1 MKDCPMPVFI
11 AFLLMVMVFCPSLSP
26 GEERGRTQVL
36 ETEGI
41 SLVIGSDLARAREG
55 AIRDALQKAV
65 VGVTRQWLTSQDVER
80 KYEILRERIYDRAE
94 EYTQD
99 FRILFEIS
107 DQDIYSVTVRTTIFS
122 DRIRKDLQELALI
135 NPPVQNPS
143 VTRIFLTIR
152 GIRTYSAYVRVR
164 GMLKE
169 RIPGIREAVPRE
181 ASWGLARFD
190 IAAEG
195 TVAAVA
201 EQLKEK
207 LAADIQYHGDRFLE
221 LNLR

>member
-1 MKDCPMPVFI
+1 MKDNPMLLFIVFL
-11 AFLLMVMVFCPSLSP
+11 FTVMVFCPSLSP
-26 GEERGRTQVL
+26 GEERERTQVL

-41 SLVIGSDLARAREG
+41 AVVIGSDLARARDG

-65 VGVTRQWLTSQDVER
+65 MGVTGQWLPTQDAER

-107 DQDIYSVTVRTTIFS
+107 DQDIYSVTVRATVFS

-135 NPPVQNPS
+135 NPPAQNPS

-152 GIRTYSAYVRVR
+152 GILTYSAYVRLR
-164 GMLKE
+164 GLLKE

-201 EQLKEK
+201 ERLREK
-207 LAADIQYHGDRFLE
+207 LGADIQHQGDRFLE
-221 LNLR
+221 LNLK

>member
-1 MKDCPMPVFI
+1 MPVFI
-11 AFLLMVMVFCPSLSP
+11 FFLFAVMIFCPSLSP
-26 GEERGRTQVL
+26 GEERGRTQVF

-41 SLVIGSDLARAREG
+41 AAVIGSDLARARDG
-55 AIRDALQKAV
+55 AVRDALQKAV
-65 VGVTRQWLTSQDVER
+65 TGATGQWLTSQDAER
-80 KYEILRERIYDRAE
+80 KYEILRERIYDRAD

-107 DQDIYSVTVRTTIFS
+107 DQDIYSVTVRATVFS

-152 GIRTYSAYVRVR
+152 GIRTYSDYVRLR

-181 ASWGLARFD
+181 ASWGSARFD

-195 TVAAVA
+195 TVAVVA
-201 EQLKEK
+201 ERLREK
-207 LAADIQYHGDRFLE
+207 LGADIQHQGDRFLE

>member
-1 MKDCPMPVFI
+1 MPVFI
-11 AFLLMVMVFCPSLSP
+11 FFLFTVMIFCPSLSL
-26 GEERGRTQVL
+26 GEERGRTQAF

-41 SLVIGSDLARAREG
+41 AAVIGSDLAHARDD
-55 AIRDALQKAV
+55 AVLDALQKAV
-65 VGVTRQWLTSQDVER
+65 TRATGQWLTPQDAER
-80 KYEILRERIYDRAE
+80 EYERLRERIYDRAE
-94 EYTQD
+94 EFTQD
-99 FRILFEIS
+99 FRIIFETS
-107 DQDIYSVTVRTTIFS
+107 DPDIYSVTVRATVFS
-122 DRIRKDLQELALI
+122 DRIRKDLQELGLI

-152 GIRTYSAYVRVR
+152 GIRTYSDYVRLR

-169 RIPGIREAVPRE
+169 RISGIREALPRE
-181 ASWGLARFD
+181 ASWGSARFD

-201 EQLKEK
+201 ERLREK
-207 LAADIQYHGDRFLE
+207 LAADIQHQDDRFLE

>member
-1 MKDCPMPVFI
+1 MPVFI
-11 AFLLMVMVFCPSLSP
+11 VFLFTVMIFCPSLSL
-26 GEERGRTQVL
+26 GEERGRTQVF

-41 SLVIGSDLARAREG
+41 SVVIGSDLARARDG
-55 AIRDALQKAV
+55 AVRDALQKAV
-65 VGVTRQWLTSQDVER
+65 TRATGQWLTSQDAER

-107 DQDIYSVTVRTTIFS
+107 DQDIYSVTVRATVFS

-152 GIRTYSAYVRVR
+152 GIRTYSDYVRLR

-195 TVAAVA
+195 TVAVA
-201 EQLKEK
+201 AERLREK
-207 LAADIQYHGDRFLE
+207 LAADIQHQDDRFLE

>member
-1 MKDCPMPVFI
+1 MTVFI
-11 AFLLMVMVFCPSLSP
+11 VFLFTIMVFYPSLSP
-26 GEERGRTQVL
+26 GEERERTQVL

-41 SLVIGSDLARAREG
+41 AVVIGSDLARARDG

-65 VGVTRQWLTSQDVER
+65 MGATGQWLTPQDAER

-107 DQDIYSVTVRTTIFS
+107 DQDIYSVTVRATVFS

-152 GIRTYSAYVRVR
+152 GIRTYSAYVRLR

-169 RIPGIREAVPRE
+169 SISGIRGAVPRE
-181 ASWGLARFD
+181 ASWGSARFD
-190 IAAEG
+190 IAVEG
-195 TVAAVA
+195 TAAALA
-201 EQLKEK
+201 ERLRET
-207 LAADIQYHGDRFLE
+207 LAADIQHQSDQFLE

>member
-1 MKDCPMPVFI
+1 MKDYPLPVFI
-11 AFLLMVMVFCPSLSP
+11 LFLFAVMVFCPSLSP
-26 GEERGRTQVL
+26 GEEKERTQVF

-41 SLVIGSDLARAREG
+41 AAVIGSDLARARDS
-55 AIRDALQKAV
+55 AVRDALQKAV
-65 VGVTRQWLTSQDVER
+65 TGATGQWLTSQDAER
-80 KYEILRERIYDRAE
+80 KYDKLRERIYDRPD

-107 DQDIYSVTVRTTIFS
+107 DQDIYIVTVRATVLS

-135 NPPVQNPS
+135 TPTVQNPS
-143 VTRIFLTIR
+143 VNRIFLTIR
-152 GIRTYSAYVRVR
+152 GIRTYSAYVRMR
-164 GMLKE
+164 GLLKE
-169 RIPGIREAVPRE
+169 RIPGIRETVPRE
-181 ASWGLARFD
+181 ASWGSARFE

-201 EQLKEK
+201 ERLSEK
-207 LAADIQYHGDRFLE
+207 LGADIQHQGDRFLE

>member
-1 MKDCPMPVFI
+1 MKDYPMPVFI
-11 AFLLMVMVFCPSLSP
+11 VVLFTVMVFCPSLSP
-26 GEERGRTQVL
+26 GEERGRTQVM

-41 SLVIGSDLARAREG
+41 SRVIGSDLSRARDG

-65 VGVTRQWLTSQDVER
+65 MGVTRQWLTSQDAER

-99 FRILFEIS
+99 FRMLFEIS
-107 DQDIYSVTVRTTIFS
+107 DQDIYSVTVRTTVFS
-122 DRIRKDLQELALI
+122 DRIRNDLHELALI

-143 VTRIFLTIR
+143 VTFIFLTIR
-152 GIRTYSAYVRVR
+152 GIRTYSAYIRLR
-164 GMLKE
+164 GILKE
-169 RIPGIREAVPRE
+169 RIPGIREAFPRE

-195 TVAAVA
+195 TVAVA
-201 EQLKEK
+201 AERLREK
-207 LAADIQYHGDRFLE
+207 LGADIQHQGDRFLE
-221 LNLR
+221 LSLR

>member
-1 MKDCPMPVFI
+1 MPVFI
-11 AFLLMVMVFCPSLSP
+11 FFLFAVMIFCPSLSL
-26 GEERGRTQVL
+26 GEERGRTQVF

-41 SLVIGSDLARAREG
+41 AAVIGSDLARARDG
-55 AIRDALQKAV
+55 AVRDALQKAV
-65 VGVTRQWLTSQDVER
+65 TRATGQWLAPQDAGR

-94 EYTQD
+94 EFTQD

-107 DQDIYSVTVRTTIFS
+107 DQDIYSVTVRATIFS
-122 DRIRKDLQELALI
+122 DRIRKDLQELGLI
-135 NPPVQNPS
+135 NPPVQNPT
-143 VTRIFLTIR
+143 VTRILLTIR
-152 GIRTYSAYVRVR
+152 GIRTYNDYIRLR

-169 RIPGIREAVPRE
+169 RIPGIREAVLRE
-181 ASWGLARFD
+181 VSWGLARFD

-201 EQLKEK
+201 ERLRKK
-207 LAADIQYHGDRFLE
+207 LAADIQHQDDRFLE

>member
-1 MKDCPMPVFI
+1 MKDYPMPVFI
-11 AFLLMVMVFCPSLSP
+11 FFLFTVMIFCPSLSL
-26 GEERGRTQVL
+26 GEERGKTQVF

-41 SLVIGSDLARAREG
+41 AAVIGSDLARARDG
-55 AIRDALQKAV
+55 AVRDALQKAV
-65 VGVTRQWLTSQDVER
+65 TRATGQWLAPQDAER
-80 KYEILRERIYDRAE
+80 KYEILRGQIYDRAE
-94 EYTQD
+94 EFTQD

-107 DQDIYSVTVRTTIFS
+107 DEDIYSVTVRVTVFS
-122 DRIRKDLQELALI
+122 DRIRKDLQGLGLI

-152 GIRTYSAYVRVR
+152 GIRTYRDYVRMR

-181 ASWGLARFD
+181 TSWGLVRFD

-195 TVAAVA
+195 TVAVVA
-201 EQLKEK
+201 ERLREK
-207 LAADIQYHGDRFLE
+207 LAADIQHQDNQFLE
-221 LNLR
+221 LHLR